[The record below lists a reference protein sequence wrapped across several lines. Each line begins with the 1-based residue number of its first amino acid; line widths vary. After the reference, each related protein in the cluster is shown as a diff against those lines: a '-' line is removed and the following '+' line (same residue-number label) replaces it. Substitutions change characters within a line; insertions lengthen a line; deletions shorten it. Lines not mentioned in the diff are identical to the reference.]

1 MEKKNG
7 FLEKIFHFFYD
18 NNEKCYIKMLHSSDN
33 HLAEKHLQR
42 FYDYH
47 SPKRRLKS
55 KNEKAPPKRGIL
67 SSIYLSVFYH
77 FG

>member
-1 MEKKNG
+1 
-7 FLEKIFHFFYD
+7 
-18 NNEKCYIKMLHSSDN
+18 MLHSPDN
-33 HLAEKHLQR
+33 HLTGKHLQR

-47 SPKRRLKS
+47 SPKRRLES

>member
-47 SPKRRLKS
+47 SKK
-55 KNEKAPPKRGIL
+55 GD
-67 SSIYLSVFYH
+67 
-77 FG
+77 